1 MDYLVI
7 QVESHR
13 VLAARFGVA
22 GTSLS
27 FSGAAE
33 FPLNEEQALSAVA
46 GRIAAGMDGAPRI
59 VLCLS
64 PALFAQR
71 TVELPLD
78 NLRKV
83 REVLP
88 GQLQGEIALPVEE
101 AVFDALPLSNGRY
114 LALWA
119 RKADLRQA
127 IDTFREAG
135 CEPRVVTSTPFA
147 WSFLPECPAD
157 AVVCDGTAL
166 AVISE
171 DRVTFARALDADEP
185 HKGIAATLAAL
196 ELSGATLPPRLI
208 LFGEQSAGLAA
219 DEALLLPTERLG
231 MPDALAPLFKTDEA
245 FQQLAGLLAVAR
257 ACQAGALPD
266 FRRLELAWTAGDA
279 VVRRKM
285 IVTAALA
292 AVAVILLF
300 VSQGLQYRA
309 AKADLASLDKS
320 ITSLYREIFPGRSKA
335 VDEVAEIKGE
345 IRRLAGGA
353 ETGNSIL
360 DVLKRLAEAKGA
372 IINGLYE
379 AELEGGNLRVRGDAR
394 SAQAV
399 NEFKAA
405 LAPLMA
411 GVELGEVKSR
421 PDGSVSFT
429 LAGTLKGA
437 GK

>member
-7 QVESHR
+7 QVEAQR

-33 FPLNEEQALSAVA
+33 FALNEEQPLSAVA
-46 GRIAAGMDGAPRI
+46 GRIAAGNGGSPRI

-64 PALFAQR
+64 AALFAQR

-101 AVFDALPLSNGRY
+101 AVFDVLPVGGKRY

-135 CEPRVVTSTPFA
+135 CEPQVVTAAPFA
-147 WSFLPECPAD
+147 WSFLPECPGD
-157 AVVCDGTAL
+157 AVVSDGTAL
-166 AVISE
+166 VVIGG
-171 DRVTFARALDADEP
+171 DRVTFARALNTDEP
-185 HKGIAATLAAL
+185 QEQLATTLAAL
-196 ELSGATLPPRLI
+196 ELSGVKLPPRLI
-208 LFGEQSAGLAA
+208 LFGGQSARFAEGIGFS
-219 DEALLLPTERLG
+219 LPTEGLK

-266 FRRLELAWTAGDA
+266 FRRSDLAWKAGDA
-279 VVRRKM
+279 GLLRKM
-285 IVTAALA
+285 TMTAALA
-292 AVAVILLF
+292 TVAVILLF
-300 VSQGLQYRA
+300 VAKGLQYRA
-309 AKADLASLDKS
+309 VKTDLVSLDKS
-320 ITSLYREIFPGRSKA
+320 ISSLYREVFPGRTKA
-335 VDEVAEIKGE
+335 VDEVAEVKGE
-345 IRRLAGGA
+345 IRKLAGATESG
-353 ETGNSIL
+353 SFL
-360 DVLKRLAEAKGA
+360 DVLKKLAEAKGNT
-372 IINGLYE
+372 INGLYE
-379 AELEGGNLRVRGDAR
+379 AELEGGNLRVKGDAR

-399 NEFKAA
+399 NEFKSA

-411 GVELGEVKSR
+411 TVELGEVKSR
-421 PDGSVSFT
+421 PDGSVTFT
-429 LAGTLKGA
+429 LAGTFREVK
-437 GK
+437 K

>member
-7 QVESHR
+7 QVEPQR

-27 FSGAAE
+27 FSGAAD
-33 FPLNEEQALSAVA
+33 FALNEEQPLSAVA
-46 GRIAAGMDGAPRI
+46 GRIAAGMNGSPRI

-64 PALFAQR
+64 AALFAQR

-101 AVFDALPLSNGRY
+101 AVFDALPVGDNRY

-119 RKADLRQA
+119 RKADLLRA
-127 IDTFREAG
+127 IETFREAG
-135 CEPRVVTSTPFA
+135 CEPQVVTSAPFA
-147 WSFLPECPAD
+147 WSFLPGCPSD

-166 AVISE
+166 AVVSS
-171 DRVTFARALDADEP
+171 DRVTFARAFNADEP
-185 HKGIAATLAAL
+185 QRLVAATLAAL
-196 ELSGATLPPRLI
+196 ELSGVTLPRRLV
-208 LFGEQSAGLAA
+208 LFGAQSALPVEGLS
-219 DEALLLPTERLG
+219 LPTERLE

-245 FQQLAGLLAVAR
+245 FQKLAGLLAVAR
-257 ACQAGALPD
+257 ACQAGVLPD
-266 FRRLELAWTAGDA
+266 FRRADLAWTAGDA
-279 VVRRKM
+279 ALFRKM
-285 IVTAALA
+285 TLAAVLA

-300 VSQGLQYRA
+300 VHSGFRYWTART
-309 AKADLASLDKS
+309 DLASLDKS
-320 ITSLYREIFPGRSKA
+320 IASMYREVFPGRTKA
-335 VDEVAEIKGE
+335 VDEVAEVKAE
-345 IRRLAGGA
+345 IRRLAGP
-353 ETGNSIL
+353 EQGNSFL
-360 DVLKRLAEAKGA
+360 EVLKKMAEAKGNT
-372 IINGLYE
+372 INGLYE
-379 AELEGGNLRVRGDAR
+379 AELEGGSLRVKGDAR

-405 LAPLMA
+405 LAPLMTS
-411 GVELGEVKSR
+411 VELGEVKSR

-429 LAGTLKGA
+429 LAGTLKEV

>member
-33 FPLNEEQALSAVA
+33 FPLSAEQTLSAVA
-46 GRIAAGMDGAPRI
+46 GRIAAGSAGSPRI
-59 VLCLS
+59 VLCLQ

-71 TVELPLD
+71 TVEVPLD

-101 AVFDALPLSNGRY
+101 AVFDALPVGNKRY

-119 RKADLRQA
+119 RKADLGQA

-135 CEPRVVTSTPFA
+135 CEPHVVTAVPFA

-157 AVVCDGTAL
+157 AVVCDGSAL
-166 AVISE
+166 VIVSE
-171 DRVTFARALDADEP
+171 DRVTFARPLGAAEP
-185 HKGIAATLAAL
+185 DKEIAATLAAL
-196 ELSGATLPPRLI
+196 ELSGATLPPRLL

-219 DEALLLPTERLG
+219 APSLPSERLR
-231 MPDALAPLFKTDEA
+231 MPDALAPLFKTDETY
-245 FQQLAGLLAVAR
+245 QQLAGLLAVAR

-279 VVRRKM
+279 VVRRKLT
-285 IVTAALA
+285 VTAALA

-309 AKADLASLDKS
+309 AKTDLASLDKS
-320 ITSLYREIFPGRSKA
+320 IAAIYREIFPGRPKA

-345 IRRLAGGA
+345 IRKLAGP
-353 ETGNSIL
+353 EEGNSIL

-372 IINGLYE
+372 TINGLYE
-379 AELEGGNLRVRGDAR
+379 TELEGGSLRVKGDAR

-405 LAPLMA
+405 LAPFMA
-411 GVELGEVKSR
+411 TVELGEVKSR
-421 PDGSVSFT
+421 PDGSVTFT
-429 LAGTLKGA
+429 LAGTLKEVR
-437 GK
+437 K

>member
-7 QVESHR
+7 QVESQR

-33 FPLNEEQALSAVA
+33 FEITEEQPLSAVA
-46 GRIAAGMDGAPRI
+46 GRIGAGISGGPRI
-59 VLCLS
+59 MLCLAT
-64 PALFAQR
+64 ALFAQR
-71 TVELPLD
+71 EVELPLD

-101 AVFDALPLSNGRY
+101 VVFDALSLSNGRY

-119 RKADLRQA
+119 RKADIRRA

-135 CEPRVVTSTPFA
+135 CEPHMVTSAPFA
-147 WSFLPECPAD
+147 WNFLPECPAF
-157 AVVCDGTAL
+157 AVVSDGTAL
-166 AVISE
+166 AVVSE
-171 DRVTFARALDADEP
+171 DRVTFARALDAAEA
-185 HKGIAATLAAL
+185 HRGISATLAAL
-196 ELSGATLPPRLI
+196 ELSDAPLPPRLV
-208 LFGEQSAGLAA
+208 LFGAQAAGLAA
-219 DEALLLPTERLG
+219 SGDLSLPIERLE
-231 MPDALAPLFKTDEA
+231 MPHALAPLFKTDQA

-279 VVRRKM
+279 AVRKKL
-285 IVTAALA
+285 IVTAFLS
-292 AVAVILLF
+292 AVAIILLF

-320 ITSLYREIFPGRSKA
+320 IATMYREVFPGRSKA
-335 VDEVAEIKGE
+335 VDEVAEVKAEIKK
-345 IRRLAGGA
+345 LAGGP
-353 ETGNSIL
+353 EQGNSSL
-360 DVLKRLAEAKGA
+360 DVFKKLAEAKGA
-372 IINGLYE
+372 TINGLYE
-379 AELEGGNLRVRGDAR
+379 AELEGGNLRVKGDAR

-399 NEFKAA
+399 NDFKSA

-411 GVELGEVKSR
+411 TVELGEVKSR
-421 PDGSVSFT
+421 PDGSVTFT
-429 LAGTLKGA
+429 LAGTLKEA
-437 GK
+437 RK

>member
-7 QVESHR
+7 QVESQH

-33 FPLNEEQALSAVA
+33 FALNEEQPLSAVA
-46 GRIAAGMDGAPRI
+46 GRIAAGIDGSPRI

-64 PALFAQR
+64 AALFAQR

-88 GQLQGEIALPVEE
+88 GQMQGEIALPVEE
-101 AVFDALPLSNGRY
+101 AVFDALPVGSKRFLV
-114 LALWA
+114 LWA

-127 IDTFREAG
+127 IETFREAG
-135 CEPRVVTSTPFA
+135 CEPQVVTSAPFA

-157 AVVCDGTAL
+157 AVVCDGAAL
-166 AVISE
+166 AVISG
-171 DRVTFARALDADEP
+171 DRVTFVRAFNADEP
-185 HKGIAATLAAL
+185 QKRVAATLAAL
-196 ELSGATLPPRLI
+196 ELSGVTLPPRLV
-208 LFGEQSAGLAA
+208 LFGGQSALLASGSGLS
-219 DEALLLPTERLG
+219 LPTERLK

-266 FRRLELAWTAGDA
+266 FRRSDLAFTAGDA
-279 VVRRKM
+279 ALLRKM
-285 IVTAALA
+285 TVTAALA

-300 VSQGLQYRA
+300 VSEGLQYRA
-309 AKADLASLDKS
+309 VKTDLVSLDKS
-320 ITSLYREIFPGRSKA
+320 IASMYREVFPGRAKA

-345 IRRLAGGA
+345 IRKLSGA
-353 ETGNSIL
+353 EEGNPFL
-360 DVLKRLAEAKGA
+360 DVLKKLAEAKGNT
-372 IINGLYE
+372 INGLYE
-379 AELEGGNLRVRGDAR
+379 TELEGANLRVKGDAR

-399 NEFKAA
+399 NEFKSA

-411 GVELGEVKSR
+411 TVELGEVKSR
-421 PDGSVSFT
+421 PDGSVTFT
-429 LAGTLKGA
+429 LAGTLKEV
-437 GK
+437 KK

>member
-7 QVESHR
+7 QVEPQR
-13 VLAARFGVA
+13 VVAAHFGVA

-33 FPLNEEQALSAVA
+33 FALNEEQPLSAVA
-46 GRIAAGMDGAPRI
+46 GRIAAGIAGSPRI

-64 PALFAQR
+64 AALFAQR

-78 NLRKV
+78 TLRKV

-88 GQLQGEIALPVEE
+88 GQMQGEIALPVEE
-101 AVFDALPLSNGRY
+101 AVFDALPVGSKRY

-135 CEPRVVTSTPFA
+135 CEPQVVTSAPFA

-157 AVVCDGTAL
+157 AVVCDGAAL
-166 AVISE
+166 AVISG
-171 DRVTFARALDADEP
+171 DRVIFARAFNADEP
-185 HKGIAATLAAL
+185 QKRLAATLAAL
-196 ELSGATLPPRLI
+196 ELSGVTLPPRLI
-208 LFGEQSAGLAA
+208 LFGEQTAGLT
-219 DEALLLPTERLG
+219 EGFGLSLPTERLK
-231 MPDALAPLFKTDEA
+231 MPDSLAPLFKTDEA
-245 FQQLAGLLAVAR
+245 FQKLAGLLAVAR

-266 FRRLELAWTAGDA
+266 FRRSELAWTAGDA
-279 VVRRKM
+279 VVRGKL

-292 AVAVILLF
+292 AVTIILLF

-309 AKADLASLDKS
+309 VKTDLASLDKS
-320 ITSLYREIFPGRSKA
+320 IASQYREVFPDRTKA
-335 VDEVAEIKGE
+335 VDEVAEIKGK
-345 IRRLAGGA
+345 IRKLAGA
-353 ETGNSIL
+353 EERGSFL
-360 DVLKRLAEAKGA
+360 EVLKKMAEAKGNT
-372 IINGLYE
+372 INGLYE
-379 AELEGGNLRVRGDAR
+379 AELEGGNLRVKGDAR
-394 SAQAV
+394 SSQAV
-399 NEFKAA
+399 NEFKSA

-411 GVELGEVKSR
+411 TVELGEVKSK

-429 LAGTLKGA
+429 LAGTLKEA
-437 GK
+437 KK

>member
-7 QVESHR
+7 QVEPHR

-33 FPLNEEQALSAVA
+33 FPLNEEQGLSAVA
-46 GRIAAGMDGAPRI
+46 GRIAAGISGGPRI

-83 REVLP
+83 REILP

-101 AVFDALPLSNGRY
+101 AVFEALPIGNKRY

-119 RKADLRQA
+119 RKVDLRQA
-127 IDTFREAG
+127 IETFREAG
-135 CEPRVVTSTPFA
+135 CEPQVVTSAPFA
-147 WSFLPECPAD
+147 WNFLPECPAD
-157 AVVCDGTAL
+157 AVVCDGAAL
-166 AVISE
+166 AVVSE
-171 DRVTFARALDADEP
+171 DRVTFARALDAAQP
-185 HKGIAATLAAL
+185 HQSIAATLAAL
-196 ELSGATLPPRLI
+196 ELSGVTLPPRLTI
-208 LFGEQSAGLAA
+208 FGEHSAGLAA
-219 DEALLLPTERLG
+219 GDGLPLPAERLG
-231 MPDALAPLFKTDEA
+231 MPDALAPLFKTDES

-257 ACQAGALPD
+257 ACHAGALPD
-266 FRRLELAWTAGDA
+266 FRRSELAWTAGDA
-279 VVRRKM
+279 LVRKKM

-300 VSQGLQYRA
+300 VSKGLEYRA
-309 AKADLASLDKS
+309 AQTDLASLNKS
-320 ITSLYREIFPGRSKA
+320 ISAMYREIFPGRTKA
-335 VDEVAEIKGE
+335 VDEVAEVKAE
-345 IRRLAGGA
+345 IRKLAGGPEA
-353 ETGNSIL
+353 GNSVL
-360 DVLKRLAEAKGA
+360 DVLKTLAEAKGA
-372 IINGLYE
+372 TINGLYE
-379 AELEGGNLRVRGDAR
+379 AELADGTLRVKGDAR

-405 LAPLMA
+405 LAPFMA
-411 GVELGEVKSR
+411 SVELGEVKSR

-429 LAGTLKGA
+429 LAGTPKEVR
-437 GK
+437 K